1 MRNLVA
7 PSLQVMSTP
16 STSGM
21 PSVTFFH
28 TKAVP
33 FPSMTRF
40 WSDMLT
46 AGALA
51 RSSSGFIGAYTYPDT
66 SGISGSVWSVR
77 LLSDM
82 LKLRSL
88 LKLSNFSAEMLL
100 ELMLMEE
107 ASARYARFSS
117 PSISFLLRSSTSRLS
132 KSLRS
137 YSLSLFSLRFS
148 ERTEPLERM

>member
-1 MRNLVA
+1 M
-7 PSLQVMSTP
+7 
-16 STSGM
+16 
-21 PSVTFFH
+21 
-28 TKAVP
+28 
-33 FPSMTRF
+33 
-40 WSDMLT
+40 
-46 AGALA
+46 
-51 RSSSGFIGAYTYPDT
+51 GAYTYPDT
-66 SGISGSVWSVR
+66 SGISGSVWNVR

-82 LKLRSL
+82 LKLLSL